1 MDTIFQIVYYLLVW
15 LSDLTGLSYRAIN
28 IVVYFIIIPFV
39 YFHLA
44 DKLIKKHYLKIGFSI
59 LVFILLLVIKDFEAF
74 SSKLFDL
81 SVKFLLWFQ
90 IIGWNYTVA
99 SVIICVII
107 PLIAFLILF
116 YFAYWK
122 RIKLVYARLY
132 EKL

>member
-1 MDTIFQIVYYLLVW
+1 MNTIFQIVYFLLVW
-15 LSDLTGLSYRAIN
+15 LSDLTGLSYRAVN

-39 YFHLA
+39 YLHLA

-59 LVFILLLVIKDFEAF
+59 LVLILLLIIKDFEIF
-74 SSKLFDL
+74 SSQLFDL

-107 PLIAFLILF
+107 PLIAFFVLF
-116 YFAYWK
+116 YFAYGK
-122 RIKLVYARLY
+122 RMKLVL
-132 EKL
+132 EKLYDRL